1 MLKSVKK
8 TSWVWGYFELVP
20 GQNPDSVEV
29 KKCKRCSYV
38 CPSQSASTS
47 AMAFH
52 LVSKHGFTATSK
64 SEEGLHTIHGGAGG
78 CSSGIGKITKQ
89 FSLQMIKRSPEEWC
103 TWQVVQDGISLRQI
117 SSSEFQAAACSAM
130 RLKHYKSHTTVA
142 KVVMEYIEGMKEKT
156 RKEIVNK
163 MEAGER
169 FSAIAD
175 EWTSIR
181 NRRFKNVCIKTSNYT
196 ANLGLIRCKGSVTSE
211 VVCDMVKVG
220 RAEYK
225 CFLC

>member
-1 MLKSVKK
+1 
-8 TSWVWGYFELVP
+8 
-20 GQNPDSVEV
+20 
-29 KKCKRCSYV
+29 
-38 CPSQSASTS
+38 
-47 AMAFH
+47 MAFH
-52 LVSKHGFTATSK
+52 LVSKHGLTATSK
-64 SEEGLHTIHGGAGG
+64 SEEALHTIHGGAGG
-78 CSSGIGKITKQ
+78 CSSGTGKITKQ
-89 FSLQMIKRSPEEWC
+89 LSLQMIKRSPEEWC
-103 TWQVVQDGISLRQI
+103 TRQVVQDGLSLRQI

-156 RKEIVNK
+156 RKEIANK

-181 NRRFKNVCIKTSNYT
+181 NRRYMNVCIKTSNYT

-211 VVCDMVKVG
+211 VVCDMVKVS

-225 CFLC
+225 CFSLLKVFFPKKYYPIQEPFKWVDDLYVRFYDRIKFPTHLGTSCFLNY